1 MFICGWSGQQ
11 GPPKQTERQNIKWL
25 DEGNARR
32 TAALP
37 PSGSS
42 SRARTHSPHAHAM
55 PAACLPLVRQDNP
68 FGALPSGVSNRG
80 HFLFLTDAVIH
91 TSSMHTMHTPDRAK
105 PTGFPSNDRI
115 FVAVS
120 SPCCACGMVGY
131 LVKCST
137 RDSSDTIVL
146 EVRVLETAVQVI
158 RRAMRE

>member
-1 MFICGWSGQQ
+1 MYCTLLFDILHSFFHILHYRSDVHLRLVRSARSS
-11 GPPKQTERQNIKWL
+11 QTNRKSEHRMVGRKERET
-25 DEGNARR
+25 DRCA
-32 TAALP
+32 AAL
-37 PSGSS
+37 GIII
-42 SRARTHSPHAHAM
+42 ARTHSPHAHAM

-115 FVAVS
+115 SVAVS

-131 LVKCST
+131 LVKVFYA
-137 RDSSDTIVL
+137 RFI
-146 EVRVLETAVQVI
+146 
-158 RRAMRE
+158 